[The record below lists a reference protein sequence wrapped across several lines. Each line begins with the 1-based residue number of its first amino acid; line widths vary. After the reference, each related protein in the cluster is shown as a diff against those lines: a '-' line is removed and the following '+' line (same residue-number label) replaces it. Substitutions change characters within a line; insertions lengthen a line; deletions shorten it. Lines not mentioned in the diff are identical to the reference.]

1 MTFSYSAPHTIQPP
15 WMQPTAPTK
24 PTKYSTIYYNI
35 EMQCPVEVM
44 ASAFP
49 SKGHTQLSHTLT
61 KKIEENKSF
70 NLNSPY
76 YIFQISDSY

>member
-1 MTFSYSAPHTIQPP
+1 
-15 WMQPTAPTK
+15 
-24 PTKYSTIYYNI
+24 
-35 EMQCPVEVM
+35 MQCPVEVM